1 MNALFSLLKKRPNIL
16 LLMVLLIGA
25 NIVAWLWAFTE
36 FSNNTSL
43 LALSLIAWCYG
54 LRHAVD
60 ADHIAAID
68 SATRKLM
75 QQKKRALTTG
85 AWFSLGHSTIVVLAS
100 IGIALTTSVFKQHMA
115 WFQNVGGLIGTT
127 VSAVFLLILATIN
140 LIIFCQVWKA
150 FRHLKRTGTYDGTT
164 EDITVSGPLNWLFRS
179 AFRLVGKDWHMY
191 FVGFLFGLGFDTATE
206 ISLLG
211 ISASSASSGMS
222 IWSILVFPAL
232 FTCGMALI
240 DCLDSILMVEAYGWA
255 FNKPQRKLYYNM
267 TITGTSVI
275 VALFIGGLEALGLLS
290 DAFSLQGGVW

>member
-1 MNALFSLLKKRPNIL
+1 MSNERIVFIIKKRPNII

-25 NIVAWLWAFTE
+25 NIVAWLWAFTA

-85 AWFSLGHSTIVVLAS
+85 ARFSTGHSTIVVLAS

-140 LIIFCQVWKA
+140 LVIFCHVWKA

-164 EDITVSGPLNWLFRS
+164 EEMTVSGPLNWLFRS

-191 FVGFLFGLGFDTATE
+191 FVGFCLARVL
-206 ISLLG
+206 IPLLKFLCSEFLLQARPVACRCG
-211 ISASSASSGMS
+211 QFSCSRRC
-222 IWSILVFPAL
+222 LPA
-232 FTCGMALI
+232 A
-240 DCLDSILMVEAYGWA
+240 W
-255 FNKPQRKLYYNM
+255 R
-267 TITGTSVI
+267 
-275 VALFIGGLEALGLLS
+275 
-290 DAFSLQGGVW
+290 